1 MSIDAATVERI
12 ARLARIR
19 IDDDQRDALGG
30 ELSDIL
36 SWVEQLRAIDTEGIE
51 PMTGVVG
58 HALHWRADKVT
69 DGNIRDEVLANAPLV
84 IEGYFAVPKV
94 IE

>member
-19 IDDDQRDALGG
+19 IEDDQRDALVG
-30 ELSDIL
+30 ELSGIL
-36 SWVEQLRAIDTEGIE
+36 SWVEQLRAIDTDGVA
-51 PMTGVVG
+51 PMTSAVAHG
-58 HALHWRADKVT
+58 LHWRADKVT
-69 DGNIRDEVLANAPLV
+69 DGDIRDKVLANAPLV